1 MKEEECPFITIYD
14 WMHTLNLSGRELLV
28 YALVHGFN
36 RPENECFGYGYKQR
50 IAERLR
56 MHPSGVSRAL
66 SVLKRMGLIKESFW
80 EDGGSTLEA
89 DFDGSGPFISVYDW
103 MLSLDLPGR
112 ELLVFALVYGFN
124 RDGKECYGRREW
136 ISRRLNISNPSK
148 VIASLK
154 AKGLIW
160 EKRNPDKSSVLIAS
174 PVKN

>member
-1 MKEEECPFITIYD
+1 MKEEECPFIAVYD

-28 YALVHGFN
+28 YAIIHGFN
-36 RPENECFGYGYKQR
+36 RPGNECFGYGYKQG

-56 MHPSGVSRAL
+56 MQPSGVSRAL
-66 SVLKRMGLIKESFW
+66 SVLKQMGLILETYW
-80 EDGGSTLEA
+80 QDGGSTLET
-89 DFDGSGPFISVYDW
+89 DFNDSGPFIAVYDW
-103 MLSLDLPGR
+103 MLALDLPGR

-124 RDGKECYGRREW
+124 REGMDCFGRREW
-136 ISRRLNISNPSK
+136 ISRRLRISNPSK

-160 EKRNPDKSSVLIAS
+160 EKRRADKSSVLIAT